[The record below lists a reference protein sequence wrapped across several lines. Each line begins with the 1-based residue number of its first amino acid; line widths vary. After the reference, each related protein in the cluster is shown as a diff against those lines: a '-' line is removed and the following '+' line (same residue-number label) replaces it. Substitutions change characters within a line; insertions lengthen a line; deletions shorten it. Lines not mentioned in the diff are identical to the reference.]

1 MLSGYSETS
10 PIASYGPAVLRIVL
24 ALVFIAHGG
33 QKLFGLWGGP
43 GLEATAG
50 FFAQMGLSPAYP
62 LALLVAALEFG
73 GGILLALGAFTVP
86 VAALLAIDMVVAIWK
101 VHLDNGFFINWNLVP
116 VQGHGFE
123 YNLVLIG
130 GLVCLM
136 LAGPGAL
143 SIDGRRASHARAAAA
158 GRARIRMGKV

>member
-1 MLSGYSETS
+1 MLNGYGETNS
-10 PIASYGPAVLRIVL
+10 IASYGPAVLRIVL
-24 ALVFIAHGG
+24 AIVFIAHGG

-50 FFAQMGLSPAYP
+50 FFGQMGLSPAYP
-62 LALLVAALEFG
+62 LAVAVGTLEFA
-73 GGILLALGAFTVP
+73 GGILLALGAFTLP
-86 VAALLAIDMVVAIWK
+86 VSAALAFDMLVAIWK
-101 VHLDNGFFINWNLVP
+101 VHLANGFFLNWNLVP

-130 GLVCLM
+130 ALVCLM